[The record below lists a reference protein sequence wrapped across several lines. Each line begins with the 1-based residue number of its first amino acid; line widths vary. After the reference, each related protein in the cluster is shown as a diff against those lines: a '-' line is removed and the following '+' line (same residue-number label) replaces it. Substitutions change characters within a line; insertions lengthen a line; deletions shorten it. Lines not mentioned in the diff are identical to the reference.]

1 MKPFIYLAP
10 LLLLVACDGTKLP
23 IVISN
28 SCSIDQ
34 PILNSALPA
43 GKSFK
48 VGGWAYDK
56 QSGVLPKQ
64 VRIQLTS
71 TNRQVSKTF
80 EATLGLERKDVA
92 QALNAPNARL
102 SGFISEVPA
111 KSIAPGVYEIVVLQD
126 MPNAMWACGNG
137 HTIQV
142 K

>member
-10 LLLLVACDGTKLP
+10 LLLLTACNGTKLP

-34 PILNSALPA
+34 PILNASLPA
-43 GKSFK
+43 GQNFK
-48 VGGWAYDK
+48 IGGWAYDK

-71 TNRQVSKTF
+71 TNREVSKTF
-80 EATLGLERKDVA
+80 EATFGLGRKDVA
-92 QALNAPNARL
+92 EALKAPNAEL
-102 SGFISEVPA
+102 SGFILEVPA
-111 KSIAPGVYEIVVLQD
+111 KSIAPGTYEIVILQD
-126 MPNAMWACGNG
+126 MPNAIWACGYG
-137 HTIQV
+137 HNIQV